1 MRINEHVEPLV
12 REALDAA
19 VKREGDRLDA
29 ALDAFS
35 DESQR
40 RTGLELVHAIAR
52 YVLLDLYQGQHPS
65 HEQVQALADKIAEME
80 SWSTLPA
87 DEIRSFLLLL
97 LGDTERT
104 VDPDAA
110 VLLSF
115 VVAAALLS
123 SRRRPEGQ
131 WWFNYLDQVEAALE
145 TQPAT

>member
-1 MRINEHVEPLV
+1 MKIDEHVESLV

-19 VKREGDRLDA
+19 VKRDGDRLDT

-40 RTGLELVHAIAR
+40 RSGLELVHAIAR
-52 YVLLDLYQGQHPS
+52 YVLLDLYQGQRPND
-65 HEQVQALADKIAEME
+65 EQIQALAGQIAEME

-97 LGDTERT
+97 AGDTAKA

-131 WWFNYLDQVEAALE
+131 WWFNYLDQVEAVLE
-145 TQPAT
+145 AER